1 MWANRNSWQKLYD
14 GEVITCRLLPYCRR
28 WEWSAGLVYRS
39 NCMTQFREWETNM
52 GGQIPAG
59 FNTSWVLLC
68 MKSWDSQPF
77 DKFLKK
83 SVYDGETLSCFLAC
97 HFQVCPCLDVH
108 WYLPFC
114 LHIGL
119 LLFVLCFSG
128 QAFVSLCLSYIFLL
142 HWFLCTAF
150 PSVVCFLSVWLT
162 HFSLTC
168 PSLSRLRLC
177 LFIPQT
183 SACNSVYRHTY
194 SIWCCPTWGILQDE
208 AKSLLEGS
216 AGEFKGPHT
225 QTWNTNSYQFHLHF
239 QEQSLSLMS
248 TVIKHQ

>member
-128 QAFVSLCLSYIFLL
+128 QAFVSLCLSYIFFL

-183 SACNSVYRHTY
+183 SACNSVYRHTV
-194 SIWCCPTWGILQDE
+194 SDVAQLE
-208 AKSLLEGS
+208 AFCRTKLKASSRGAPESLRALTRRHE
-216 AGEFKGPHT
+216 T
-225 QTWNTNSYQFHLHF
+225 QIHISFTYIFRSSHYL
-239 QEQSLSLMS
+239 
-248 TVIKHQ
+248 